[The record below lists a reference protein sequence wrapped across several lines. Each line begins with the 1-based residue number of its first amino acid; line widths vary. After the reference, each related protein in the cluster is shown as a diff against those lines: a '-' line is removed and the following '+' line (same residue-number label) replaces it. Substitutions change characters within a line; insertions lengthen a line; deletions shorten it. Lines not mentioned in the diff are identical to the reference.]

1 MQESKPK
8 VMITHVIHMI
18 PDSSHC
24 SLATQPV
31 NLLHQR
37 KCIQIHNFWKGGE
50 GGGHCLKEYTAR
62 HICFKLALT
71 RT

>member
-18 PDSSHC
+18 PDSSYC
-24 SLATQPV
+24 SLATQTV

-37 KCIQIHNFWKGGE
+37 KFIQYIISGRGE
-50 GGGHCLKEYTAR
+50 GGGRCLKEYTAR